1 MDKFMKNGIFIFA
14 ILQCLFAQNKTSP
27 SEFWNSYSQEEK
39 IAFINGA
46 YGAIS
51 KLKSHHKSEV
61 KKQYIHDDNWVE
73 PYYIERFYS
82 IADEYLAQEIGYNI
96 KIIALHIDAFYTN
109 SDNLLIPT
117 LEALR
122 IVSLMQDG
130 ENGAANLR
138 LLRAQQKF
146 NN

>member
-1 MDKFMKNGIFIFA
+1 MKKVIIFLFSFTIIFNQSK
-14 ILQCLFAQNKTSP
+14 LSP
-27 SEFWNSYSQEEK
+27 ADFWSSYSQKEK

-46 YGAIS
+46 YGAVA

-61 KKQYIHDDNWVE
+61 RKQFLHDDNWVE
-73 PYYIERFYS
+73 PYYIERYYS
-82 IADEYLAQEIGYNI
+82 IADEYLAEEIGYNI

-109 SDNLLIPT
+109 SDNLSIPVMQ
-117 LEALR
+117 ALR

-130 ENGAANLR
+130 EPEAANLR

-146 NN
+146 KN

>member
-1 MDKFMKNGIFIFA
+1 MDKSMKKGIFIC
-14 ILQCLFAQNKTSP
+14 LVVQCLYAQSKSSP
-27 SEFWNSYSQEEK
+27 ADFWNSYSQEEK

-46 YGAIS
+46 YGAVA

-109 SDNLLIPT
+109 SDNLRIPT

-130 ENGAANLR
+130 EDGAANLR